1 MFLKLARTL
10 ATTTAPKMSRILRFD
25 GLPYKVSPTQLQD
38 WIKDLSEINP
48 SKVHLIS
55 NRQGL
60 ASGDA
65 YVTFDEKSM
74 AKTVIENCD
83 EKNIGDSNRYVRIYE
98 AEEEELSWHLRRQN
112 VFKGKH
118 SKVDLLATNIC
129 KKISQIFY

>member
-112 VFKGKH
+112 IFKGKH
-118 SKVDLLATNIC
+118 F
-129 KKISQIFY
+129 KI